1 MHQLKEIHNLHAS
14 KNSQNRQKPVM
25 LTLAHSS
32 SCMHH
37 HSQPVCATQA
47 KHTDVRTL
55 VLHLA
60 GPTPC
65 SMGHRIQACS
75 FPRSTVGQMGH
86 RDLLVHPMCS
96 GHKSLCW

>member
-1 MHQLKEIHNLHAS
+1 MHQLKEIYNLHAS

-55 VLHLA
+55 VLHPA
-60 GPTPC
+60 PWVIASKPAV
-65 SMGHRIQACS
+65 SHAAQ
-75 FPRSTVGQMGH
+75 
-86 RDLLVHPMCS
+86 
-96 GHKSLCW
+96 